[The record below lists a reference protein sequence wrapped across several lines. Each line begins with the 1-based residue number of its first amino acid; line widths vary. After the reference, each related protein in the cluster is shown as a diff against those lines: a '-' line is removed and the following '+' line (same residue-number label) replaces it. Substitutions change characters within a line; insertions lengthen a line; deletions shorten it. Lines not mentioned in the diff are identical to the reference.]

1 MEFYHKCWAY
11 SWEHLADTEL
21 GGWYGVLDRHN
32 QQVSNPDCPPLPPA
46 RASPFSLASQ
56 VALGWRGADGAGDV
70 KAWFSDY
77 HSMGGI
83 YECMRSL

>member
-32 QQVSNPDCPPLPPA
+32 QQVSNPDCPPPPPPP
-46 RASPFSLASQ
+46 PFPFLSSH

>member
-32 QQVSNPDCPPLPPA
+32 QQVSNPDCPPPPLPSPPPF
-46 RASPFSLASQ
+46 PFSL
-56 VALGWRGADGAGDV
+56 
-70 KAWFSDY
+70 
-77 HSMGGI
+77 
-83 YECMRSL
+83 

>member
-32 QQVSNPDCPPLPPA
+32 QQVSNPDCPPPSPPSPLPF
-46 RASPFSLASQ
+46 RTGHFSMLLAGGGQ
-56 VALGWRGADGAGDV
+56 MGRG
-70 KAWFSDY
+70 
-77 HSMGGI
+77 M
-83 YECMRSL
+83 